1 MTKHGE
7 TKMYNYDPK
16 LKGSLCDAVARTIE
30 EMTFQPIDEII
41 EEQPEPTTY
50 TNTIWA
56 ILPLNKPL
64 EGEMLIEFPLEYAKN
79 FTINMYSLEDDNEV
93 KDEMINDLVAELAN
107 TIGGRFLG
115 EFVPPDQD
123 FSLGIPKTGAEEL
136 PYLDEVAIRIK
147 FRIEDDNFTVIVT
160 GTDYKEFKS

>member
-1 MTKHGE
+1 MTKHGV

-41 EEQPEPTTY
+41 EEEPEPTISA
-50 TNTIWA
+50 NTVWA
-56 ILPLNKPL
+56 ILPLYKPL
-64 EGEMLIEFPLEYAKN
+64 EGEMLIEFPLEYAKS

-93 KDEMINDLVAELAN
+93 NDEMINDLVAEFAN

-115 EFVPPDQD
+115 EFINQHAD
-123 FSLGIPKTGAEEL
+123 IN
-136 PYLDEVAIRIK
+136 I
-147 FRIEDDNFTVIVT
+147 
-160 GTDYKEFKS
+160 